1 MKAGGWLERVGVQ
14 ALCVLAIVWLYFLI
28 KYFSGWQPPALLD
41 TAMLIVGIAA
51 GIGVFLWLTRHS
63 LKL

>member
-1 MKAGGWLERVGVQ
+1 MKAGGWLERVGIQ
-14 ALCVLAIVWLYFLI
+14 ALCVLAVVWIYFLI
-28 KYFSGWQPPALLD
+28 KYFSGWQPPAALD
-41 TAMLIVGIAA
+41 IAMLIVGIAS